1 MSLPQVRWGEV
12 ISYGIR
18 RFIQK
23 PTQKDAATVKRV
35 KSRTKG
41 QPNRDTSMGKSAG
54 LTARLT
60 RNTAIREGAA
70 PRSLISLRIGYQ
82 ANIGPV

>member
-1 MSLPQVRWGEV
+1 M
-12 ISYGIR
+12 
-18 RFIQK
+18 QK

-41 QPNRDTSMGKSAG
+41 QPNRETSIGTRAG

-60 RNTAIREGAA
+60 RKTAISEGAA
-70 PRSLISLRIGYQ
+70 PLALSSLRIGYQ
-82 ANIGPV
+82 ANIGPDDKIPAIAAKTVCLIPEPF